1 MFCPVCGFDAGNESV
16 CPCCKSVIQQQQ
28 PYQNQSY
35 SQSNDSYYS
44 SQPQYSSQEV
54 PSKAKAFS
62 IVCLVAGIVSL
73 AALAFPAGI
82 VSLVMA
88 SLYYKATSVYD
99 KKVEIGRK
107 LAIAGII
114 VSAIVIVLYV
124 IIYLFAYGALLSE
137 IYSSSYYY

>member
-1 MFCPVCGFDAGNESV
+1 M
-16 CPCCKSVIQQQQ
+16 
-28 PYQNQSY
+28 
-35 SQSNDSYYS
+35 
-44 SQPQYSSQEV
+44 

-73 AALAFPAGI
+73 AALALPAGI
-82 VSLVMA
+82 VSLIMA
-88 SLYYKATSVYD
+88 SLYYKATAVYD

-124 IIYLFAYGALLSE
+124 IIYLFIYGEILSE
-137 IYSSSYYY
+137 LYNSSSYYYY

>member
-1 MFCPVCGFDAGNESV
+1 MFCPICGFDAGNESV

-35 SQSNDSYYS
+35 GQSNDSYYS
-44 SQPQYSSQEV
+44 SQPQYRSQEV

-62 IVCLVAGIVSL
+62 LVCLIAGIVSL
-73 AALAFPAGI
+73 VALAIPAGI

-124 IIYLFAYGALLSE
+124 LVYVLILGEAM
-137 IYSSSYYY
+137 SSSYYYY

>member
-1 MFCPVCGFDAGNESV
+1 MYCPVCGFDAGNESV
-16 CPCCKSVIQQQQ
+16 CPCCKSVIQQPQQ
-28 PYQNQSY
+28 QSY
-35 SQSNDSYYS
+35 QAQSTGSYYS
-44 SQPQYSSQEV
+44 SQPQYGEV

-73 AALAFPAGI
+73 AALALPAGI

-88 SLYYKATSVYD
+88 SLYYKATAVYD

-114 VSAIVIVLYV
+114 VSAIAIVFYV
-124 IIYLFAYGALLSE
+124 IFYLFIYGEILSE
-137 IYSSSYYY
+137 LYNSPSYYYYY

>member
-16 CPCCKSVIQQQQ
+16 CPCCKSVIQQPQQ
-28 PYQNQSY
+28 QSY
-35 SQSNDSYYS
+35 QAQSTGSYYS
-44 SQPQYSSQEV
+44 SQPQYGEV

-73 AALAFPAGI
+73 AALALPAGI
-82 VSLVMA
+82 VSLIMA
-88 SLYYKATSVYD
+88 SLYYKATAVYD

-114 VSAIVIVLYV
+114 VSAIVIVFYV
-124 IIYLFAYGALLSE
+124 IFYLFIYGEILSE
-137 IYSSSYYY
+137 LYNSSSYYYY

>member
-1 MFCPVCGFDAGNESV
+1 MYCPVCGFDAGNESV
-16 CPCCKSVIQQQQ
+16 CPCCKSVIQQPQQ
-28 PYQNQSY
+28 QSY
-35 SQSNDSYYS
+35 QAQSTGSYYS
-44 SQPQYSSQEV
+44 SQPQNGEV

-73 AALAFPAGI
+73 AALALPAGI

-88 SLYYKATSVYD
+88 SLYYKATAVYD

-114 VSAIVIVLYV
+114 VSAIAIVFCA
-124 IIYLFAYGALLSE
+124 IFYLFIYGEILSE
-137 IYSSSYYY
+137 LYNSPSYYYYY